1 MASWVVSVL
10 LEDDLLA
17 LNRAIGIIRRRQL
30 PVESFRAG
38 PAAAPG
44 VTSLTLVLGADRGAV
59 DRLAAQLRKMVGVR
73 EVTVGAEE
81 AVAVRELLLAR
92 VAVERG
98 REAALLDVLALY
110 QAGLVAEAA
119 GEAVVEA
126 TGSPPLLTSLLR
138 ALEPF
143 GVLDSARSGPLAVT
157 RDHTAPTPSPGR
169 PDRLQPSLAAA
180 HA

>member
-1 MASWVVSVL
+1 MASWVISVL

-38 PAAAPG
+38 PAAGSGA
-44 VTSLTLVLGADRGAV
+44 TILTLVLGADQAQV

-73 EVTVGAEE
+73 EVVVRAEE
-81 AVAVRELLLAR
+81 AVAVRELLVAR

-98 REAALLDVLALY
+98 REAALLDLLALY
-110 QAGLVAEAA
+110 DAGLVADAA
-119 GEAVVEA
+119 GEALVEA

-143 GVLDSARSGPLAVT
+143 GVLDTVRSGPLVMT
-157 RDHTAPTPSPGR
+157 RDRAVPAPGPGL

>member
-30 PVESFRAG
+30 PVEAFRAG
-38 PAAAPG
+38 PAAARG
-44 VTSLTLVLGADRGAV
+44 TMSLTLVVGADRAAV

-73 EVTVGAEE
+73 AVAVGAEE
-81 AVAVRELLLAR
+81 EVAARELLLAR

-110 QAGLVAEAA
+110 EAGVVAETA
-119 GEAVVEA
+119 GEALVEA

-143 GVLDSARSGPLAVT
+143 GVLDAARSGPLAVA
-157 RDHTAPTPSPGR
+157 RERPVPGPGR